1 MVAGLPDSL
10 GAILAGMPRLA
21 IAYSGGLDSRFLAH
35 ASQLAGCEILL
46 LHGQGPHIP
55 RAETAYA
62 ERWAAAR
69 GLRIATFEHDALA
82 IPEVAGN
89 CRMRCYHCKKALFG
103 KIIALARA
111 NGFDVVCDGGNRDDL
126 AAYRPGLAAVA
137 ELGVKSPLAGLG
149 KAEIR
154 QLARATGLENCG
166 QLSAACLLTRFAYD
180 TAIDRAALAQ
190 VDACEQKLRQFLAG
204 AGQGAAE
211 LRLRLDPLHAAP
223 VIQIA
228 QAAAS
233 LAPELARIAADC
245 GFPGASVLPGPGV
258 SGFFDKSQTQ

>member
-10 GAILAGMPRLA
+10 GAILADMPRLA

-35 ASQLAGCEILL
+35 AGQLAGCEILL
-46 LHGQGPHIP
+46 LHALGPHIP
-55 RAETAYA
+55 AAETACA
-62 ERWAAAR
+62 QSWASER
-69 GLRIATFEHDALA
+69 GLRIVTFEHDALA
-82 IPEVAGN
+82 IPEVASN

-137 ELGVKSPLAGLG
+137 ELGVKSPLAALG

-154 QLARATGLENCG
+154 QLAKATGLENCG
-166 QLSAACLLTRFAYD
+166 QLSSACLLTRFAYD
-180 TAIDRAALAQ
+180 TAIERSALAQ
-190 VDACEQKLRQFLAG
+190 VDACERKLRQFLAS
-204 AGQGAAE
+204 AGHGAAE
-211 LRLRLDPLHAAP
+211 LRLRLDPLRAAP

-228 QAAAS
+228 QAAAGLGS
-233 LAPELARIAADC
+233 ELARIAAAC
-245 GFPGASVLPGPGV
+245 GFAGARVLAGSGV
-258 SGFFDKSQTQ
+258 SGFFDKRQAQ